1 MKIINYKEKVRKFV
15 IKDIFLYSNFSL
27 VFFVFY
33 FLYIN
38 IYTKKLE
45 IILLKEII
53 NIHKLLIKVKY

>member
-15 IKDIFLYSNFSL
+15 IKDIFLYPNFSL

-38 IYTKKLE
+38 IYTKNLE

>member
-15 IKDIFLYSNFSL
+15 IKDIFLYLNFIL
-27 VFFVFY
+27 IFFVFY

-38 IYTKKLE
+38 IYTKNLE